1 MNDANG
7 AVDLSQGKV
16 QKMDRTPYDTGNQ
29 LLAQM
34 GAGAPVEITF
44 AKVQTQQGQRL
55 AVTFRT
61 PNTTFTAFFGR
72 ADGLATGTKIVEE
85 CSTLTSLLVT
95 SQVPPTFKP

>member
-1 MNDANG
+1 MNEANG
-7 AVDLSQGKV
+7 SAVDLGQGKI
-16 QKMDRTPYDTGNQ
+16 QPMDRTPFDTGNQ

-34 GAGAPVEITF
+34 GAGSPVEITF

-72 ADGLATGTKIVEE
+72 QDGVAAGKKIVEE
-85 CSTLTSLLVT
+85 SSSLTTLI
-95 SQVPPTFKP
+95 VPQTFRPDGQ